1 MTTGTTLFCRSAQ
14 HLQKSV
20 FEWATCLQE
29 HDRGCHTKVLSR
41 VHFSPAIK
49 LASAGLRVYVSSMLT
64 NLGST
69 DCSTACFGAMADRK
83 MFKAA
88 CTGSLCLGQRPLYA
102 WTTLSMTCRHCCS
115 TASSTVSSSA
125 STLAR
130 ATSSATCIAK
140 DMLLHQSL
148 RQADRCC
155 SQNPVLQGACQTQNS
170 TRNSAWIS
178 SSVQNFIAYMKGRY
192 GSSCRLHQSRTNH
205 NDSDHCIV
213 LQSDD
218 VRTIGRWFALAML
231 DQLLVTAHLIAVF
244 VINDVS

>member
-20 FEWATCLQE
+20 FERATCLQE

-130 ATSSATCIAK
+130 ATSSATCIGKEYVAASEPQTGRQI
-140 DMLLHQSL
+140 LLSRSCAARRMPDPKLNAHTKFYCTHEGTTWQ
-148 RQADRCC
+148 Q
-155 SQNPVLQGACQTQNS
+155 LQVAP
-170 TRNSAWIS
+170 I
-178 SSVQNFIAYMKGRY
+178 
-192 GSSCRLHQSRTNH
+192 TN
-205 NDSDHCIV
+205 
-213 LQSDD
+213 
-218 VRTIGRWFALAML
+218 
-231 DQLLVTAHLIAVF
+231 
-244 VINDVS
+244 